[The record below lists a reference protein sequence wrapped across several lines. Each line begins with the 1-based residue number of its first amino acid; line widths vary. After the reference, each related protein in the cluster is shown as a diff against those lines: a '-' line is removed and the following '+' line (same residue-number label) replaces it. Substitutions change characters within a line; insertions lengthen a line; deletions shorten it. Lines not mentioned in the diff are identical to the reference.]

1 MTIGTLENHAPL
13 LTKLEETLDYYRSD
27 IKPYIENEET
37 RGYGQRELGN
47 IVTAF
52 KLGVFNPKVICMYHN
67 GLKLLTSNEMLFEKI
82 RKNEQ
87 FSQEEC
93 LEFEAYLAQVTL
105 AMKSRNTF

>member
-1 MTIGTLENHAPL
+1 MVIGILENHAPL
-13 LTKLEETLDYYRSD
+13 LIKLEETLDYYRSD

-37 RGYGQRELGN
+37 RDYGQRELGN

-52 KLGVFNPKVICMYHN
+52 KLGVFNPEVICMYHN
-67 GLKLLTSNEMLFEKI
+67 GLKLLTWSELLFKKM

-87 FSQEEC
+87 LSQEEC

-105 AMKSRNTF
+105 AMKSGNRF